1 MRKLRGNKLAER
13 IFNMIS
19 GKCTLTV
26 FADDGTNDGGNK
38 TPQVNYEELIAKAR
52 KEEKQKLYGEIEGLK
67 SQVKML
73 TENNNKLLLEKAEA
87 EKALEQFK
95 QDSKNGNDETV
106 KELEAK
112 IEVLQGE
119 LETVKKAKEELES
132 NKVDEKE
139 IREKIEAEYEIKD
152 YVKTEKEKYDKVILN
167 HLKDTVKGAT
177 KEEVDESV
185 KKAVEESNKIRA
197 DLGIEP
203 VTLESLADDKKDD
216 KKKGDKKDK
225 KAPAPNPNNDPN
237 NDELLSEEVVGK
249 LDPMRNP
256 KAYAEWREKAFK
268 N

>member
-19 GKCTLTV
+19 GTLTV
-26 FADDGTNDGGNK
+26 FADEGNNDGGNK
-38 TPQVNYEELIAKAR
+38 SPQVNYEELIAKAR

-112 IEVLQGE
+112 IEVLKGE

-203 VTLESLADDKKDD
+203 VTLESLAEDKKEDN
-216 KKKGDKKDK
+216 KKGDKKDK

>member
-26 FADDGTNDGGNK
+26 FADDGNNDGGNK
-38 TPQVNYEELIAKAR
+38 SPQVNYEELIAKAR

-95 QDSKNGNDETV
+95 KDSKNGNDETV
-106 KELEAK
+106 KELESK
-112 IEVLQGE
+112 IQLLTDE
-119 LETVKKAKEELES
+119 LKTVKKEKEELES

-203 VTLESLADDKKDD
+203 VTLESLADDKKED
-216 KKKGDKKDK
+216 KKKGDKKD

-237 NDELLSEEVVGK
+237 NDELLSEEVVDK

>member
-19 GKCTLTV
+19 GTITV
-26 FADDGTNDGGNK
+26 FADDGNNDGGNK

-95 QDSKNGNDETV
+95 KDSKDGNDETV

-203 VTLESLADDKKDD
+203 VTLESLAEDKKD
-216 KKKGDKKDK
+216 KKKGDKKD

-237 NDELLSEEVVGK
+237 KDELLSEEVVEK

>member
-19 GKCTLTV
+19 GTITV

-38 TPQVNYEELIAKAR
+38 SPQVNYEELIAKAR

-95 QDSKNGNDETV
+95 KDSKNDNDETV

-112 IEVLQGE
+112 VEVLQGE

-203 VTLESLADDKKDD
+203 VTLESLAEDKQDD

>member
-19 GKCTLTV
+19 GNLTV
-26 FADDGTNDGGNK
+26 FADDGNNDDGNK
-38 TPQVNYEELIAKAR
+38 SPQVNYEELIAKAR

-95 QDSKNGNDETV
+95 KDSKNGNDETV

-112 IEVLQGE
+112 IEVLTGE
-119 LETVKKAKEELES
+119 LEKVKKAKEELES

-203 VTLESLADDKKDD
+203 VTLESLADDKQDD
-216 KKKGDKKDK
+216 KKKGDKKHK

-237 NDELLSEEVVGK
+237 NDELLSEEFVDK

>member
-38 TPQVNYEELIAKAR
+38 SPQVNYEELIAKAR

-95 QDSKNGNDETV
+95 KDSKDGNDETV

-139 IREKIEAEYEIKD
+139 IREKIEAEFELKD

-203 VTLESLADDKKDD
+203 VTLESLAEDKQDD

>member
-26 FADDGTNDGGNK
+26 FADDGTNDDGNK
-38 TPQVNYEELIAKAR
+38 SPQVNYEELIAKAR

-95 QDSKNGNDETV
+95 KDSKDGNDETV

-203 VTLESLADDKKDD
+203 VTLESLADDKQDD

>member
-19 GKCTLTV
+19 GTVTV
-26 FADDGTNDGGNK
+26 FADEGGNNNTEGNK
-38 TPQVNYEELIAKAR
+38 TPINYEELIAKAR

-87 EKALEQFK
+87 EKALEK
-95 QDSKNGNDETV
+95 VKEDSKNGNDEAV

-112 IEVLQGE
+112 IEVLKTE
-119 LETVKKAKEELES
+119 LATVKQEKEELES
-132 NKVDEKE
+132 NKVDEKT
-139 IREKIEAEYEIKD
+139 IREKIEAEFEIKD
-152 YVKTEKEKYDKVILN
+152 YVKTEKAKYDKVILS
-167 HLKDTVKGAT
+167 HLKDSVTGTT

-185 KKAVEESNKIRA
+185 KKAVEESNKIRV

-203 VTLESLADDKKDD
+203 VTLESLSDDKKDD
-216 KKKGDKKDK
+216 KKGEKKDK
-225 KAPAPNPNNDPN
+225 PPAPNPNNDLN
-237 NDELLSEEVVGK
+237 GDELLSEEVVK
-249 LDPMRNP
+249 ELDPMRNP

-268 N
+268 K

>member
-19 GKCTLTV
+19 GTITV
-26 FADDGTNDGGNK
+26 FADDGNNDGGNK
-38 TPQVNYEELIAKAR
+38 SPQVNYEELIAKAR

-95 QDSKNGNDETV
+95 KDSKNGNDETV
-106 KELEAK
+106 KELESK
-112 IEVLQGE
+112 IQLLTDE
-119 LETVKKAKEELES
+119 LKTVKKEKEELES

-203 VTLESLADDKKDD
+203 VTLESLAEDKKDD
-216 KKKGDKKDK
+216 KKKGDKKD

-237 NDELLSEEVVGK
+237 NDELLSEEVVEK